1 MKSVYSMEEQLVSL
15 KTARSAK
22 KQGFKERCRYFFN
35 EGSGWKVQEDYMLR
49 QDKTIEAPS
58 QSLLQKWLREE
69 KDILVEVTF
78 SNRLSRKL
86 YEAAHEKP
94 SLNFSWK
101 IYTSIK
107 DPSHF
112 FPEFWTDDT
121 FETYEEALE
130 KGLQEALKMVR

>member
-1 MKSVYSMEEQLVSL
+1 MKEQLVSL

-22 KQGFKERCRYFFN
+22 KQGFKERCHYFFN
-35 EGSGWKVQEDYMLR
+35 EGSGWKIQEDYMLR

>member
-1 MKSVYSMEEQLVSL
+1 MGEQLVSL
-15 KTARSAK
+15 KTAKSAK
-22 KQGFKERCRYFFN
+22 KQGFKERCHYFFN

-69 KDILVEVTF
+69 KDILVEVNF
-78 SNRLSRKL
+78 NDNLYRKL
-86 YEAAHEKP
+86 HEAAHKKV
-94 SLNFSWK
+94 SSNYRYS

-107 DPSHF
+107 DPEHIF
-112 FPEFWTDDT
+112 EKFWSDKT

-130 KGLQEALKMVR
+130 EGLQRALKIVR